1 MKEGQKTKKS
11 SKKWLIA
18 IVLVV
23 IIGAIALA
31 FYNGI
36 FTMPTGLMTRTT
48 GGQETTG
55 NPTASANGPTV
66 TPTGNDVIN
75 KNVVNASLPYYEA
88 VNLEPGKYSIEVN
101 TDDPI
106 WIRLYNQLDFDNW
119 QKIGALGNILAGTNP
134 EEKDKVKNIA
144 TTFAVYVGEGGKF
157 YLIFLGDK
165 STTINFKITQILKF
179 Q

>member
-1 MKEGQKTKKS
+1 MKDSEKSNKK

-23 IIGAIALA
+23 IIAAIVLA
-31 FYNGI
+31 FYKGVI
-36 FTMPTGLMTRTT
+36 PTGLMA
-48 GGQETTG
+48 G
-55 NPTASANGPTV
+55 NENIGATEGATAPASGPTV

-75 KNVVNASLPYYEA
+75 KNIVNAALPYYEA
-88 VNLEPGKYSIEVN
+88 VDLDPGRYSIEISS
-101 TDDPI
+101 DDPI

-119 QKIGALGNILAGTNP
+119 QKTGAPGATVAGTNL
-134 EEKDKVKNIA
+134 EEKDKVKNFA
-144 TTFAVYVGEGGKF
+144 TTFNIYVGEGGKF
-157 YLIFLGDK
+157 QLIFLGNK